1 MIDAVFELELT
12 GSLLDFPVIDPSSDT
27 ISKLSIKDSNVT
39 GSGENDV
46 ITSLQLDVS
55 ADAMVATLNDS
66 VLKLGGDF
74 TEHQSIS
81 AVLDF
86 LSGRSVPDFGEFPY
100 DQSLQL
106 RIVEDGT
113 QKQFN
118 HIDMPY
124 SAGRRQ
130 YDENGNWLDNWNEP
144 IIFNDADGISHN
156 VATPSDF
163 VGGYQDNA
171 QAMSM
176 GDGNYLIIFS
186 AYNWQTNMNDIYHRI
201 FDTEAGDFTSDLKNI
216 GSVNHHQALEWTLS
230 DTGKLLL

>member
-1 MIDAVFELELT
+1 MNFR
-12 GSLLDFPVIDPSSDT
+12 T
-27 ISKLSIKDSNVT
+27 INRYNYGV
-39 GSGENDV
+39 
-46 ITSLQLDVS
+46 
-55 ADAMVATLNDS
+55 
-66 VLKLGGDF
+66 
-74 TEHQSIS
+74 
-81 AVLDF
+81 
-86 LSGRSVPDFGEFPY
+86 
-100 DQSLQL
+100 
-106 RIVEDGT
+106 VEDGT

-216 GSVNHHQALEWTLS
+216 GSVNHHPNFGMTLS
-230 DTGKLLL
+230 DTGKLFIVDHDNWSFAAEISSLEYHFRAINDQSGNGWQSFAV